1 MTAGRFSTDVYA
13 QRLSSAASAAAEA
26 GLAGLVITPGYDLRY
41 LVGSRAQTFER
52 LTALVLPST
61 GDDPT
66 VMVPRLELAALKES
80 AVTELGLP
88 VRDWADGDDPYRLVA
103 DALGGAPAAT
113 AVTDSMPAL
122 HLLPLADV
130 LGVVPVLATD
140 VLRRLRMIK
149 DAAEIDAL
157 RKAGAAI
164 DRVHARVPEFLVPG
178 RTEADVAADIAEA
191 IVAEGHSEVAFIIVG
206 SGPHGADPHHECS
219 DRELRAGD
227 IVVVDIGGPYE
238 PGYNSDS
245 TRTYSIGEPDPEV
258 ALRYS
263 VLQRAQQAAV
273 EAVRPGVTAQQVDA
287 AARDVLAADGLA
299 EAFVHRTGHGIGLSV
314 HEEPYI
320 VAGNDLTLEEG
331 MAFSVEPGIYF
342 PGQWG
347 ARIEDIVVVTGDG
360 ALAVNNRPHEL
371 VVVARR
377 PRARRFLLLGAVEQ
391 VRRAQDTLDTHLD
404 HHAARVDPRGAVAL
418 GVAQF
423 GVADGLG
430 IGVHAGLAFQRQPPR
445 AVDLAEHGEPAVLRV
460 HRLLRTTRGD
470 DPGHVGLG
478 IERKPDRHHV
488 R

>member
-1 MTAGRFSTDVYA
+1 MTVGRFSTDVYA
-13 QRLSSAASAAAEA
+13 QRLRAAADAAAGA

-52 LTALVLPST
+52 LTALVLPAS
-61 GDDPT
+61 GEAT
-66 VMVPRLELAALKES
+66 VVVPRLELASLKES
-80 AVTELGLP
+80 AITELPLA
-88 VRDWADGDDPYRLVA
+88 VRDWVDGDDPYRLVA
-103 DALGGAPAAT
+103 DALRRGREEHEGNEAPVAT
-113 AVTDSMPAL
+113 AVTDAMPAL

-245 TRTYSIGEPDPEV
+245 TRTYSIGEPDPDV
-258 ALRYS
+258 ARRYA

-287 AARDVLAADGLA
+287 TARDVLAAEGLA

-347 ARIEDIVVVTGDG
+347 ARIEDIVIVTADG
-360 ALAVNNRPHEL
+360 ALSVNARPHDL
-371 VVVARR
+371 VVVPAG
-377 PRARRFLLLGAVEQ
+377 P
-391 VRRAQDTLDTHLD
+391 
-404 HHAARVDPRGAVAL
+404 AASA
-418 GVAQF
+418 
-423 GVADGLG
+423 
-430 IGVHAGLAFQRQPPR
+430 
-445 AVDLAEHGEPAVLRV
+445 
-460 HRLLRTTRGD
+460 
-470 DPGHVGLG
+470 
-478 IERKPDRHHV
+478 
-488 R
+488 

>member
-1 MTAGRFSTDVYA
+1 MAIRNTARFDTDVYA
-13 QRLSSAASAAAEA
+13 QRLTAAATAAAEA

-52 LTALVLPST
+52 LTALVLPAS
-61 GDDPT
+61 GEPT
-66 VMVPRLELAALKES
+66 VVVPRMELASLNES
-80 AVTELGLP
+80 AIPELP
-88 VRDWADGDDPYRLVA
+88 VAVRDWVDGDDPYLLVA
-103 DALGGAPAAT
+103 DALGGAPTGPSGRLAVAT
-113 AVTDSMPAL
+113 AVTDAMPAL

-149 DAAEIDAL
+149 DAVEIDAL

-178 RTEADVAADIAEA
+178 RTEADVAADIAQA

-245 TRTYSIGEPDPEV
+245 TRTYSIGEPDPDV
-258 ALRYS
+258 ARRYA
-263 VLQRAQQAAV
+263 VLQRAQEAAV
-273 EAVRPGVTAQQVDA
+273 EAVRPGITAEQVDA
-287 AARDVLAADGLA
+287 TARDMLAAEGLA
-299 EAFVHRTGHGIGLSV
+299 DAFVHRTGHGIGLSV

-347 ARIEDIVVVTGDG
+347 ARIEDIVIVTADG
-360 ALAVNNRPHEL
+360 ALPVNNRPHEL
-371 VVVARR
+371 VVVPAG
-377 PRARRFLLLGAVEQ
+377 P
-391 VRRAQDTLDTHLD
+391 
-404 HHAARVDPRGAVAL
+404 AAAS
-418 GVAQF
+418 
-423 GVADGLG
+423 
-430 IGVHAGLAFQRQPPR
+430 
-445 AVDLAEHGEPAVLRV
+445 
-460 HRLLRTTRGD
+460 
-470 DPGHVGLG
+470 
-478 IERKPDRHHV
+478 
-488 R
+488 